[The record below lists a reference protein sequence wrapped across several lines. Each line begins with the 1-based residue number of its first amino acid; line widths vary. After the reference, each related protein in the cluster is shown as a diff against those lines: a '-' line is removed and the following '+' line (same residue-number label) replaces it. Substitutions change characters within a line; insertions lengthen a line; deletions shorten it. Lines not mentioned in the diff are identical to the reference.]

1 MTDPKLGMV
10 RCLEISS
17 TYRNRVLY
25 PSPTSFEVNIGNG
38 RIPTNHIA
46 QDPVLLGAPLFT
58 FSGNVVTHADVFAGG
73 VGDAPVLGL
82 SASSIDGFYNGA
94 ILKDLTSNE
103 TSIITSYNG
112 YTKTAVLLNPFTNFT
127 VGPYSIT
134 DASDPSH
141 IYFPQGKS
149 YIGPI
154 GSIYLTDKSSSET
167 RKIINFDNITK
178 IIELETP
185 FSGAWNI
192 SHTYEITNGIKIS
205 QGITTSFPT
214 GPNSVDLAAGEPAI
228 DGAYTGN
235 YIRFIGG
242 PLNNQYRL
250 ITQYIGA
257 TKTVVFNPSIVPS
270 IFIPQTYQILKLQRD
285 NVSDISYPLKI
296 KGDVP
301 VSLLD
306 ISIPLAELSTGTT
319 ILDYPFLYIRITD
332 KNNDVVNAISSNNP
346 NSARAIFKCCINT
359 NTENRKF
366 VTLKSD
372 MVQILRF
379 STAIVFEIL
388 LPDGSPL
395 TFRDAEWYSP
405 NFPNPEIQ
413 VACTVACCI
422 NRC

>member
-1 MTDPKLGMV
+1 MS

-38 RIPTNHIA
+38 RILCTHHA
-46 QDPVLLGAPLFT
+46 QDPILVGAPMFV
-58 FSGNVVTHADVFAGG
+58 FSGNVVTHADVFGGG
-73 VGDAPVLGL
+73 VGDSPVLGL

-103 TSIITSYNG
+103 TSIITSYDG
-112 YTKTAVLLNPFTNFT
+112 YTKTANLLHPFTNFT

-141 IYFPQGKS
+141 IYFSQGGS
-149 YIGPI
+149 SSIGPM
-154 GSIYLTDKSSSET
+154 GSLYLTDKSSSES
-167 RKIINFDNITK
+167 RKIKNYDSIAK

-192 SHTYEITNGIKIS
+192 SHSYEITNGLKIS
-205 QGITTSFPT
+205 QGITTSITT
-214 GPNSVDLAAGEPAI
+214 GPNTVDLAVGEPGI
-228 DGAYTGN
+228 DGTYTGN
-235 YIRFIGG
+235 YIRFMGG

-257 TKTVVFNPSIVPS
+257 TRTVIFSPSVATS

-285 NVSDISYPLKI
+285 NVSDISFPLKL
-296 KGDVP
+296 KGGDIP

-306 ISIPLAELSTGTT
+306 ISIPLAELSTGAT
-319 ILDYPFLYIRITD
+319 ILDYPFIYIRITD

-346 NSARAIFKCCINT
+346 TTTRAIFKCCVDINT
-359 NTENRKF
+359 QNRKF
-366 VTLKSD
+366 ATLRSD

-388 LPDGSPL
+388 LPDGSPMA
-395 TFRDAEWYSP
+395 FKDDEWYSP
-405 NFPNPEIQ
+405 NFPNPDIQ
-413 VACTVACCI
+413 VACTIAQ
-422 NRC
+422 RT